1 MKRRN
6 SQGFLVV
13 AAIAALA
20 GPAQAARYDMN
31 LGGFWEACQDPA
43 DPTAVAACA
52 NEHFR
57 GLMREL
63 GLVTAP
69 AFLAPAETLGLNG
82 FEFAIEGSVV
92 PIHNDRPYWTAA
104 TESSPGSVL
113 FLPRI
118 HVRKGLPFSF
128 EVGTQ
133 ISYIPESEMFTAGAE
148 VRWAI
153 NEGFYFI
160 PDLSV
165 RIALNHTIGPKDFSL
180 STGGW
185 DVSIS
190 KAFGVAGMLSLTPY
204 AGYHMLFVHA
214 SSHVVLPLLDESND
228 GTSNPL
234 LVSKVFN
241 SVKWQDNMFHRGFV
255 GLRMKSYIFQV
266 VVEATFASESMYGF
280 NFKLGFDY

>member
-1 MKRRN
+1 MMRRN
-6 SQGFLVV
+6 SLVFLVV
-13 AAIAALA
+13 LLTLPAW
-20 GPAQAARYDMN
+20 PAQAARYDMN
-31 LGGFWEACQDPA
+31 LGGFWESCANPA
-43 DPTAVAACA
+43 DPTAVATCA
-52 NEHFR
+52 NEHFKD
-57 GLMREL
+57 LMREL

-92 PIHNDRPYWTAA
+92 PIHNDRVYWTAA

-113 FLPRI
+113 FIPRI

-133 ISYIPESEMFTAGAE
+133 ISYVPESEMFTAGAE
-148 VRWAI
+148 VRWAL

-160 PDLSV
+160 PDLAV

-185 DVSIS
+185 DISIS

-214 SSHVVLPLLDESND
+214 SSHVVLPMLDESND
-228 GTSNPL
+228 GVSNPL
-234 LVSKVFN
+234 LVTKVFN
-241 SVKWQDNMFHRGFV
+241 AVKWQDNIFHRGFV
-255 GLRMKSYIFQV
+255 GLRFKSYIFQV
-266 VVEATFASESMYGF
+266 VVEATFASQSMYGF